1 MDEIYLTV
9 AANAS
14 NFFEI
19 KKILAP
25 GVLFCLYSISATCGS
40 DGGSKA
46 RSCEN
51 RWFLFGPPV
60 HEKLV
65 VRPKQ

>member
-1 MDEIYLTV
+1 MQV
-9 AANAS
+9 
-14 NFFEI
+14 FFKEFEMN
-19 KKILAP
+19 LAF
-25 GVLFCLYSISATCGS
+25 GVLFGLRFSSATCGS
-40 DGGSKA
+40 DGGSTA